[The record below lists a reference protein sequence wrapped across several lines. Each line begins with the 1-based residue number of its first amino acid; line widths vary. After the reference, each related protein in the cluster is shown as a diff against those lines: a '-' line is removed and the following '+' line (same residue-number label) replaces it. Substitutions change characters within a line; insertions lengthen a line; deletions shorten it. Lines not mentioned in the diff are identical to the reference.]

1 MSVCLRNAPK
11 PFLSLTHCTN
21 ISTSPRQKQGT
32 KEKWEKQE
40 SKIILMFKYENV
52 FLSQFLGWIFLSLQV
67 ELNTLLILVSASISK
82 NHSWPSL
89 LLGPFVVSNYNQNTD
104 CCAIASETAWKV
116 THMGDE
122 MRPKPVGVRGAI
134 RHQICSFFEHCSKS
148 LWPRPTFVLNIMLQI
163 FVDGF
168 LKKRVNVCRDKIRQN
183 NA

>member
-122 MRPKPVGVRGAI
+122 MRPKPVLKSYFVRHVLLKVKAEVSKRAI
-134 RHQICSFFEHCSKS
+134 ILFLLVRS
-148 LWPRPTFVLNIMLQI
+148 LP
-163 FVDGF
+163 
-168 LKKRVNVCRDKIRQN
+168 QN
-183 NA
+183 TGRISPPKQTD